1 MKIVKYLREIHLS
14 RSNKSSGAI
23 YLDLLKFQIVKQ
35 LMDSKRF
42 LMCCLNK

>member
-35 LMDSKRF
+35 LMQNKRF
-42 LMCCLNK
+42 LMYCLNK